1 MLLLLETQGEEDE
14 TGVSVE
20 AGVAAEG
27 ETNSVVVRGVV
38 FFFFSEH
45 TLLSGLAS
53 TAWSKPAEE
62 MEVMRSNI
70 IERVDDVE
78 TLDSLWL

>member
-20 AGVAAEG
+20 VGVAAEG

-38 FFFFSEH
+38 FFFSEH
-45 TLLSGLAS
+45 TPLSGLAS

-70 IERVDDVE
+70 ERVDHVE